1 VIDFR
6 YHVVSIVA
14 VFLALA
20 IGIVLGSTELQGPAY
35 NILNQ
40 TTAKLQGELDQ
51 ARTQLSASQAQAS
64 ADEAYAQA
72 VEPAVLRDLLSG
84 QRLLIVTE
92 PGAQA
97 SVVSGI
103 STAAADAGATVTGQI
118 ALQPKFFDTSDTTR
132 DSLNQATVDVAQ
144 TAGIALSSSESFQ
157 QQAAQVIA
165 SELLVKSAAA
175 SGTGQAGTG
184 QAGTGQAGTGQAG
197 TGPSSTSQATPGQ
210 SSSGQAS
217 PSQSSGD
224 QGTNA
229 QTMLSAYASTGFLNT
244 SGQPAT
250 PATLVVVVTPQ
261 TASADGTADQLD
273 QVLVPLVTELAAMS
287 SATVV
292 AGSSGGSGSGS
303 PIAVL
308 RSNNVSNQVSSVD
321 DADFTSGQTVT
332 MQALAALLQGGKAA
346 SYGFTGNGASSVAPS
361 PAPTPAVSASPSASA
376 SGTPASKKKAKK

>member
-51 ARTQLSASQAQAS
+51 ARTQLSQSQAQATTG
-64 ADEAYAQA
+64 EAYAQA
-72 VEPAVLRDLLSG
+72 VEPAVLRDLLPG

-92 PGAQA
+92 PGAQS

-103 STAAADAGATVTGQI
+103 TTAAADAGASVTGQI
-118 ALQPKFFDTSDTTR
+118 NLQPKFFDTSDTTR
-132 DSLNQATVDVAQ
+132 DSLNQTTQDVAQ
-144 TAGIALSSSESFQ
+144 QSGLPLASGSFQ
-157 QQAAQVIA
+157 QQASQVIA
-165 SELLVKSAAA
+165 GEILVKSA
-175 SGTGQAGTG
+175 SAG
-184 QAGTGQAGTGQAG
+184 
-197 TGPSSTSQATPGQ
+197 SDQAT
-210 SSSGQAS
+210 
-217 PSQSSGD
+217 
-224 QGTNA
+224 TA
-229 QTMLSAYASTGFLNT
+229 QTMLSAYASSGFLNT
-244 SGQPAT
+244 SGQPST

-261 TASADGTADQLD
+261 TAPSDGGADQLD
-273 QVLVPLVTELAAMS
+273 QVLVPLVQEFADKS

-308 RSNNVSNQVSSVD
+308 RSNNVANQVSTVD
-321 DADFTSGQTVT
+321 DADFVSGQTVT
-332 MQALAALLQGGKAA
+332 MQALATLLQGGKAA
-346 SYGFTGNGASSVAPS
+346 SYGLTGNGASAVAPS
-361 PAPTPAVSASPSASA
+361 PAPTPSASASPSTSV
-376 SGTPASKKKAKK
+376 TPSSKKKAKK

>member
-51 ARTQLSASQAQAS
+51 ARTQLSQSQAQAS
-64 ADEAYAQA
+64 NGEAYAQA
-72 VEPAVLRDLLSG
+72 VEPAVLRDLLTG

-92 PGAQA
+92 PGAQS
-97 SVVSGI
+97 SVVSGLT
-103 STAAADAGATVTGQI
+103 TAAGDAGASITGQI
-118 ALQPKFFDTSDTTR
+118 NLQPKFFDTSDTTR
-132 DSLNQATVDVAQ
+132 DSLNQTTEDVAQ
-144 TAGIALSSSESFQ
+144 QAGLTLASSGSFQ

-165 SELLVKSAAA
+165 SQILVKSASSGSGQASNAGQPTSGQTA
-175 SGTGQAGTG
+175 SGQA
-184 QAGTGQAGTGQAG
+184 
-197 TGPSSTSQATPGQ
+197 
-210 SSSGQAS
+210 SSGQAS
-217 PSQSSGD
+217 SGQASSGQASSSASGSD
-224 QGTNA
+224 QATAA
-229 QTMLSAYASTGFLNT
+229 QTMLSAYANSGFLNT
-244 SGQPAT
+244 SGQPGT

-261 TASADGTADQLD
+261 TAPSDGGADQLA
-273 QVLVPLVTELAAMS
+273 QVLVPLVTEFAAKS

-308 RSNNVSNQVSSVD
+308 RSNNVANQVSTID
-321 DADFTSGQTVT
+321 DADFVSGQTVT
-332 MQALAALLQGGKAA
+332 MQALATLRQGGKAA
-346 SYGFTGNGASSVAPS
+346 SYGLAGNGASAVAPS
-361 PAPTPAVSASPSASA
+361 PAPTPSASPSPSTSA
-376 SGTPASKKKAKK
+376 STSPTKKQAKK

>member
-51 ARTQLSASQAQAS
+51 ARTQLSQSQAQAS
-64 ADEAYAQA
+64 NGEAYAQA
-72 VEPAVLRDLLSG
+72 VEPAVLRDLLTG

-92 PGAQA
+92 PGAQS
-97 SVVSGI
+97 SVVSGL
-103 STAAADAGATVTGQI
+103 TAAAGDAGASITGQI
-118 ALQPKFFDTSDTTR
+118 NLQPKFFDTSDTTR
-132 DSLNQATVDVAQ
+132 DSLNQTTEDVAQ
-144 TAGIALSSSESFQ
+144 QAGLTLASGSFQ

-165 SELLVKSAAA
+165 SQILVKSASSGSGQATNAGQPTSGQTA
-175 SGTGQAGTG
+175 SGQTASGQTA
-184 QAGTGQAGTGQAG
+184 
-197 TGPSSTSQATPGQ
+197 
-210 SSSGQAS
+210 SGQAS
-217 PSQSSGD
+217 SSASGSD
-224 QGTNA
+224 QATAA
-229 QTMLSAYASTGFLNT
+229 QTMLSAYANSGFLNT

-261 TASADGTADQLD
+261 TAPSDGGADQLA
-273 QVLVPLVTELAAMS
+273 QVLVPLVTEFAAKS

-308 RSNNVSNQVSSVD
+308 RSNNVANQVSTID
-321 DADFTSGQTVT
+321 DADFVSGQTVT
-332 MQALAALLQGGKAA
+332 MLALATLLQGGKAA
-346 SYGFTGNGASSVAPS
+346 SYGLTGNGASAVAPS
-361 PAPTPAVSASPSASA
+361 PAPTPSASPSPSTSA
-376 SGTPASKKKAKK
+376 STSTTKKKARNER